1 MAANGPLRE
10 AVADLCERRGA
21 AAEAGADRALHRQ
34 RRDDRLRGPLRR
46 ADPLP
51 RLPRL
56 RRLPHRPS
64 GRPHERGHG
73 LLRPGCHLCEQA
85 IEALVALHG
94 EGYRFQL
101 HEVDIESE
109 ELLLRRLLEKIPVV
123 EIDGVVVSEL
133 ILDEAAV
140 RARLDTVGA

>member
-1 MAANGPLRE
+1 MPS
-10 AVADLCERRGA
+10 LCERRGLPLKLVPIELCTDNA
-21 AAEAGADRALHRQ
+21 AMIGSAARFAD
-34 RRDDRLRGPLRR
+34 P
-46 ADPLP
+46 DPLP
-51 RLPRL
+51 RVPRL
-56 RRLPHRPS
+56 RRLPHAQAGS
-64 GRPHERGHG
+64 GMSSVTVYS
-73 LLRPGCHLCEQA
+73 RPGCHLCEEA